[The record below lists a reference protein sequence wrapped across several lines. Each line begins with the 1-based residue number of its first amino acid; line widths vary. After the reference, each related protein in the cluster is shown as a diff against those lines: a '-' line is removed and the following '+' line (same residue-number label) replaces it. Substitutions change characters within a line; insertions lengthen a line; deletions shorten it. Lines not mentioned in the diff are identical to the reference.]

1 MKRFIFPMSLIM
13 GLLSVLFISSCTTDE
28 YESEVLKTDNK
39 YVRNPI
45 GGEWDESYHPNTSTR
60 SVNESYEFVPVSV
73 KKYLYRSDIKGR
85 RA

>member
-1 MKRFIFPMSLIM
+1 M

-45 GGEWDESYHPNTSTR
+45 GGEWDESYHPNTSIR
-60 SVNESYEFVPVSV
+60 SVNESYEFVPVGV
-73 KKYLYRSDIKGR
+73 KNIYTGLILKGDELNNGKMMPILE
-85 RA
+85 